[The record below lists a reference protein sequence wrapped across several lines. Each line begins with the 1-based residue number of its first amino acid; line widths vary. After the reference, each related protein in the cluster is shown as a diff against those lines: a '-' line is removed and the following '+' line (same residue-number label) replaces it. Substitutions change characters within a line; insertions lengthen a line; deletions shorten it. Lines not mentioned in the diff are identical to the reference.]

1 MEIQA
6 PNIKSQTNTN
16 DQNSKFKIGAIVAE
30 HLLSDRNVS
39 VIVILDLD
47 IIWNLWVEILGSFS
61 EKQIIF
67 ISVRVYFDITL
78 LAYIR
83 HLYYAHL
90 YCKKRFWHNNTG
102 GNLQEKNDN
111 FAGLRRR

>member
-16 DQNSKFKIGAIVAE
+16 DQNSKFKAGGIVAE

-47 IIWNLWVEILGSFS
+47 IIWNL
-61 EKQIIF
+61 
-67 ISVRVYFDITL
+67 
-78 LAYIR
+78 
-83 HLYYAHL
+83 
-90 YCKKRFWHNNTG
+90 
-102 GNLQEKNDN
+102 
-111 FAGLRRR
+111 